1 MPRSPTN
8 TLIITN
14 LSDRLLQSP
23 HELIEFISGTH
34 DLVQLIV
41 LPKFGRFILICES
54 SRVAQSMKDL
64 LAHDPKWKAL
74 RISYSIKD
82 NRFELNKRDLLDA
95 TAGEDYSQMNYLELP
110 HDLNL
115 KRFLISPPMSPHD
128 WDHWDKLEEGP
139 NEKAIYSPEDLS
151 SLLWERLGGNMVRKY
166 QDDSNQVREE
176 VLYNEE
182 GVPAIVLD
190 KSENEVLEE
199 KLPKTSMPTDD
210 GF

>member
-14 LSDRLLQSP
+14 LSESLLLDP
-23 HELIEFISGTH
+23 RELIDLISGTH
-34 DLVQLIV
+34 DLAQLIV

-54 SRVAQSMKDL
+54 SRVAQSMKTL
-64 LAHDPKWKAL
+64 LANEWPSL
-74 RISYSIKD
+74 RVSYSIKD
-82 NRFELNKRDLLDA
+82 NRFELNKQDLLDA
-95 TAGEDYSQMNYLELP
+95 AVGEDYSQKSYLELP

-166 QDDSNQVREE
+166 QDDSEQVREE
-176 VLYNEE
+176 VLYREE

-190 KSENEVLEE
+190 KSDNEVREE
-199 KLPKTSMPTDD
+199 KLPKTSMPVEDI
-210 GF
+210 

>member
-14 LSDRLLQSP
+14 LSESLLSDP
-23 HELIEFISGTH
+23 RELIDLISGTH
-34 DLVQLIV
+34 DLAQLIV

-54 SRVAQSMKDL
+54 SRVAQSMKTL
-64 LAHDPKWKAL
+64 LANEWPSL
-74 RISYSIKD
+74 RVSYSIKD
-82 NRFELNKRDLLDA
+82 NRFELNKQDLLDA
-95 TAGEDYSQMNYLELP
+95 AVGEDYSQKSYLELP
-110 HDLNL
+110 HDLNS

-166 QDDSNQVREE
+166 QDDSEQVREE
-176 VLYNEE
+176 VLYREE

-190 KSENEVLEE
+190 KSDNEVREE
-199 KLPKTSMPTDD
+199 KLPKTSMPVEDI
-210 GF
+210 

>member
-1 MPRSPTN
+1 
-8 TLIITN
+8 
-14 LSDRLLQSP
+14 
-23 HELIEFISGTH
+23 
-34 DLVQLIV
+34 
-41 LPKFGRFILICES
+41 
-54 SRVAQSMKDL
+54 
-64 LAHDPKWKAL
+64 
-74 RISYSIKD
+74 
-82 NRFELNKRDLLDA
+82 
-95 TAGEDYSQMNYLELP
+95 
-110 HDLNL
+110 
-115 KRFLISPPMSPHD
+115 MSPHD

-210 GF
+210 GFEARVVCSIQYITLFGSAYFWKLYLVNGLKGRNVDAQLFN